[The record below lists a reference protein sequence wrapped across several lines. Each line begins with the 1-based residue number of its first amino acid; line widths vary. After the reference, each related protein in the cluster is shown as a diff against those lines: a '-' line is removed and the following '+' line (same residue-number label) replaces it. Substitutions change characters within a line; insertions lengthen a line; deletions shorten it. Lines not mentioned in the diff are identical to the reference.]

1 MPDTTRMRCALA
13 AVALLA
19 LPQSLPFTFTPA
31 QADMAAAGTLTNAW
45 ADYDAD
51 GDPDLFVGF
60 NGAPNRLY
68 RNDKGVLVDVA
79 GEAGLADRRPTRAAA
94 WGDYDADGDPDL
106 LVGYAPAPNDIVLR
120 LYRNTGGR
128 FTDVTIASGVVA
140 GTGAVRQPVWI
151 DVDADGDLDLFVAM
165 RDRPNVMLI
174 NRGGRFENA
183 AARLG
188 LADPRKSVGAVW
200 LDYDQDGDLDLYVAN
215 QDGDANGLF
224 RNDRG
229 RFTDVAAA
237 AGAEWAGRAPGLAA
251 NGTVRPCAFDANN
264 DGWFDLFGANY
275 GPNGL
280 LLFERGGRA
289 RDASRRLG
297 LATDGRYDTC
307 APADAD
313 NDGRV
318 DLYVN
323 GTITGGVQYRDYL
336 FHNTGDVFSDAT
348 PERLRALPASHGA
361 SWADFDGDGDLD
373 LALAGTT
380 SEPMPLLLRNGLP
393 PAPGRSLQVRVVDGR
408 GRATR
413 AGAEVRVFL
422 AGTRRLLGARIVDAG
437 SGYNS
442 QSDLPVHVGLPAA
455 GRVDVQVI
463 FPGRG
468 RRAVWKRGVYP
479 SRTPAITIAVPST
492 ASTAATMR

>member
-1 MPDTTRMRCALA
+1 MRLMVPGFALFIALA
-13 AVALLA
+13 PARAQFA
-19 LPQSLPFTFTPA
+19 FEPA
-31 QADMAAAGTLTNAW
+31 QPDLFAAGTLTNAW
-45 ADYDAD
+45 ADFD
-51 GDPDLFVGF
+51 GDHDPDLFVGF

-68 RNDKGVLVDVA
+68 RNDHGVMVNVA
-79 GEAGLADRRPTRAAA
+79 GDAGVADTRPTRAAA

-106 LVGYAPAPNDIVLR
+106 LVGYAPAANEIVLR
-120 LYRNTGGR
+120 LYRNTRGR

-151 DVDADGDLDLFVAM
+151 DVDGDGDLDLFVAM
-165 RDRPNVMLI
+165 RDRPNVMLV

-188 LADPRKSVGAVW
+188 LADARKSVGAVW

-224 RNDRG
+224 RNTNG

-237 AGAEWAGRAPGLAA
+237 AGAEWAGRAPGLAT
-251 NGTVRPCAFDANN
+251 NGTVRPCAFDANG

-280 LLFERGGRA
+280 LLFDRGGKA
-289 RDASRRLG
+289 RDVSRLLG
-297 LATDGRYDTC
+297 VATDGRYDTC

-313 NDGRV
+313 NDGRA
-318 DLYVN
+318 DIYVN

-336 FHNTGDVFSDAT
+336 WRNTGDVFSDAT
-348 PERLRALPASHGA
+348 PENVAALPASHGA

-373 LALAGTT
+373 LALAGPTAA
-380 SEPMPLLLRNGLP
+380 SMPLLLRNQLP
-393 PAPGRSLQVRVVDGR
+393 RVPGRSLQVRVLDGH

-413 AGAEVRVFL
+413 AGAEVRVYL
-422 AGTRRLLGARIVDAG
+422 AGTRRLLAAGLVDSG
-437 SGYNS
+437 SGYNA
-442 QSDLPVHVGLPAA
+442 QSDLPVHVGLPVD

-463 FPGRG
+463 VPARG
-468 RRAVWKRGVYP
+468 RRAVWRRAVHP
-479 SRTPAITIAVPST
+479 SRTPAITIAV
-492 ASTAATMR
+492 R